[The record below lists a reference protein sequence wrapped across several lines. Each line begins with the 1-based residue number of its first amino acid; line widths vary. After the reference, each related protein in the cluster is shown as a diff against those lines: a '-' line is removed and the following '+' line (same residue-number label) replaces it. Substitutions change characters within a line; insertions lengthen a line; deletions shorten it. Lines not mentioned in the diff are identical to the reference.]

1 MTESNIV
8 LKIRF
13 LKHDEQEALSS
24 IYFAG
29 QWACTEY
36 SSIAGP
42 PIGVNRKAE
51 KDA

>member
-1 MTESNIV
+1 MTESNLV
-8 LKIRF
+8 SKIRF

-29 QWACTEY
+29 QWAYTEY
-36 SSIAGP
+36 SSFAGP
-42 PIGVNRKAE
+42 PLGMSRKAE